1 MAVQLVINTF
11 GAYLRKQGDCFI
23 VKNEDKAFEVSVRK
37 VDSIMITTGA
47 FLSTDAIKAAMDHNI
62 EILFLDEHG
71 DPYGRVWHSKLGS
84 TTLIRRRQLEFA
96 EDERGL
102 ALAKEWV
109 LAKFERQAEFVKKLA
124 HARPERESEVL
135 VYAGRL
141 EEGRTKLAALRGTL
155 DEQRRTVMGLEGAAG
170 RTYFEAL
177 SFIMPDRY
185 KFEGRSRQPAKDEFN
200 CLLNYG
206 YGVLYSMVEK
216 ACLIAGL
223 DPYVGFVHT
232 DNYNK
237 KSLVFDLMEMFR
249 YLVDQTV
256 VYLFTG
262 RKVRQ
267 DWVETVPGGLTLAKD
282 GKAALIE
289 ALNETFETSVRYRNR
304 NIKQRDI
311 IQFECHHIANELIKE
326 APDADVGGVRCG
338 LDAEADEDCESV

>member
-1 MAVQLVINTF
+1 MRLVINSY
-11 GAYLRKQGDCFI
+11 GAYLRKQGDCFV
-23 VKNEDKAFEVSVRK
+23 VKNEDKTFEVSVRK

-62 EILFLDEHG
+62 DILFLDEHG

-84 TTLIRRRQLEFA
+84 TTLIRRRQLEYA
-96 EDERGL
+96 DDARGL
-102 ALAKEWV
+102 ALAQEWV
-109 LAKFERQAEFVKKLA
+109 TAKCDRQIEFLKKLG
-124 HARPERESEVL
+124 HARPEKEAEIL
-135 VYAGRL
+135 VYAARITEGREKLSALTGTL
-141 EEGRTKLAALRGTL
+141 EEQRGTI
-155 DEQRRTVMGLEGAAG
+155 MGLEGAAG

-177 SFIMPDRY
+177 SFVMPERY
-185 KFEGRSRQPAKDEFN
+185 RFDGRSRQPAKDEFN

-249 YLVDQTV
+249 YLNDQTV
-256 VYLFTG
+256 MYLFTG
-262 RKVRQ
+262 RTVKQ
-267 DWVETVPGGLTLAKD
+267 DWFESVPGGLTLAKD

-304 NIKQRDI
+304 NIKQRGI
-311 IQFECHHIANELIKE
+311 IQFECHRIANDLIKE
-326 APDADVGGVRCG
+326 AGDADVGGVRCLG
-338 LDAEADEDCESV
+338 DAEADENCEGV

>member
-1 MAVQLVINTF
+1 MQLVINTF
-11 GAYLRKQGDCFI
+11 GAYLRKQGDCFL
-23 VKNEDKAFEVSVRK
+23 VKNDDKTFEVSVRK

-47 FLSTDAIKAAMDHNI
+47 YLSTDAIKAAMDNNI
-62 EILFLDEHG
+62 DILFLDEHG

-84 TTLIRRRQLEFA
+84 TTLIRRRQLEIA
-96 EDERGL
+96 DDERGL
-102 ALAKEWV
+102 ALAQEWIA
-109 LAKFERQAEFVKKLA
+109 AKFDRQIEFVKKLA
-124 HARPERESEVL
+124 HARPEKEAEIL
-135 VYAGRL
+135 VYAMRL
-141 EEGRTKLAALRGTL
+141 EGGREKLAGLTGTLEDQRGTI
-155 DEQRRTVMGLEGAAG
+155 MGLEGAAG

-177 SFIMPDRY
+177 SLIMPERY
-185 KFEGRSRQPAKDEFN
+185 RFQGRSRQPAKDEFN

-216 ACLIAGL
+216 GCLIAGL

-262 RKVRQ
+262 RKVKQ
-267 DWVETVPGGLTLAKD
+267 DWFAEVPGGLTLAKD

-289 ALNETFETSVRYRNR
+289 AANETFETSIRYRNR

-311 IQFECHHIANELIKE
+311 IQFECHRIANDLIKE
-326 APDADVGGVRCG
+326 ETDADLGGVRRVG
-338 LDAEADEDCESV
+338 DAEADEDREGV

>member
-1 MAVQLVINTF
+1 MQLVINTF
-11 GAYLRKQGDCFI
+11 GAYLRKQGDCFL
-23 VKNEDKAFEVSVRK
+23 VKNDDKTFEVSVRK

-62 EILFLDEHG
+62 DILFLDEHG

-84 TTLIRRRQLEFA
+84 TTLIRRRQLEYA
-96 EDERGL
+96 DDARGL
-102 ALAKEWV
+102 ALAQEWV
-109 LAKFERQAEFVKKLA
+109 TAKCDRQIEFLKKLG
-124 HARPERESEVL
+124 HARPEKETEIL
-135 VYAGRL
+135 VYAARL
-141 EEGRTKLAALRGTL
+141 AEGREKLAALTGTLEEQRGTI
-155 DEQRRTVMGLEGAAG
+155 MGLEGAAG

-177 SFIMPDRY
+177 SFIMPERY
-185 KFEGRSRQPAKDEFN
+185 KFTGRSRQPAKDEFN

-249 YLVDQTV
+249 HLTDQTV
-256 VYLFTG
+256 MYLFTG
-262 RKVRQ
+262 RTVKQ
-267 DWVETVPGGLTLAKD
+267 DWFENVPGGLTLAKD

-311 IQFECHHIANELIKE
+311 IQFECHRIANELIKE
-326 APDADVGGVRCG
+326 AGDADVGGVRCVG
-338 LDAEADEDCESV
+338 DAEADEDREGV

>member
-1 MAVQLVINTF
+1 MQLVINSF
-11 GAYLRKQGDCFI
+11 GAYLRKQGDCFV
-23 VKNEDKAFEVSVRK
+23 VKNEDKQFEVSVRK

-62 EILFLDEHG
+62 DILFLDEHG

-84 TTLIRRRQLEFA
+84 TTLIRRRQLEYA
-96 EDERGL
+96 DDARGL
-102 ALAKEWV
+102 ALAQEWIA
-109 LAKFERQAEFVKKLA
+109 AKFDRQMEFLKKLA
-124 HARPERESEVL
+124 HARPEKEADVL
-135 VYAGRL
+135 VYADRL
-141 EEGRTKLAALRGTL
+141 TEGRKKLAALTGTLEEQRGTI
-155 DEQRRTVMGLEGAAG
+155 MGLEGAAG
-170 RTYFEAL
+170 RIYFEAL
-177 SFIMPDRY
+177 SFIMPERY
-185 KFEGRSRQPAKDEFN
+185 RFEGRSRQPAKDEFN

-216 ACLIAGL
+216 ACLVAGL

-249 YLVDQTV
+249 YLTDQTV

-262 RKVRQ
+262 RKVKQ
-267 DWVETVPGGLTLAKD
+267 EWFESVPGGMTLAKD

-311 IQFECHHIANELIKE
+311 IQFECHRIANGLIKE
-326 APDADVGGVRCG
+326 AGDADLGGIRRVG
-338 LDAEADEDCESV
+338 DAETDEDCQGL

>member
-1 MAVQLVINTF
+1 MQLVINSF
-11 GAYLRKQGDCFI
+11 GAYLRKQGDCFL
-23 VKNEDKAFEVSVRK
+23 VKNEDKQFEVSVRK
-37 VDSIMITTGA
+37 VESIMITTGA

-62 EILFLDEHG
+62 DILFLDEHG

-84 TTLIRRRQLEFA
+84 TTLIRRRQLEYA
-96 EDERGL
+96 NDARGL
-102 ALAKEWV
+102 ALAQEWIA
-109 LAKFERQAEFVKKLA
+109 AKFDRQMEFLRKLA
-124 HARPERESEVL
+124 HARPEKEADVL
-135 VYAGRL
+135 VYADRVADGR
-141 EEGRTKLAALRGTL
+141 EKLAALTGTLEEQRGTI
-155 DEQRRTVMGLEGAAG
+155 MGLEGAAG

-177 SFIMPDRY
+177 SFIMPERY
-185 KFEGRSRQPAKDEFN
+185 RFQGRSRQPAKDEFN

-216 ACLIAGL
+216 ACLVAGL

-249 YLVDQTV
+249 YLTDQTV

-262 RKVRQ
+262 RKVKQ
-267 DWVETVPGGLTLAKD
+267 EWFETVPGGMTLAKD

-311 IQFECHHIANELIKE
+311 IQFECHRIANGLIKE
-326 APDADVGGVRCG
+326 AGDADLGGIRRVG
-338 LDAEADEDCESV
+338 DAETDEDCQGL

>member
-1 MAVQLVINTF
+1 MQLVINTY
-11 GAYLRKQGDCFI
+11 GAYLRKQGDCFV
-23 VKNEDKAFEVSVRK
+23 VKNEEKQFEVSVRK

-62 EILFLDEHG
+62 DILFLDEHG

-84 TTLIRRRQLEFA
+84 TTLIRRRQLEYA
-96 EDERGL
+96 DDARGL
-102 ALAKEWV
+102 ALSQGWV
-109 LAKFERQAEFVKKLA
+109 AAKFDRQIEFLTKLG
-124 HARPERESEVL
+124 HARPEREAEIL
-135 VYAGRL
+135 VYATRL
-141 EEGRTKLAALRGTL
+141 EEGRMKVAALTGTL
-155 DEQRRTVMGLEGAAG
+155 DEQRGTIMGLEGAAG
-170 RTYFEAL
+170 RSYFEAL
-177 SFIMPDRY
+177 SAIMPERY
-185 KFEGRSRQPAKDEFN
+185 RFDGRSRQPAKDEFN

-249 YLVDQTV
+249 YLADQTV

-262 RKVRQ
+262 RKVKQ
-267 DWVETVPGGLTLAKD
+267 DWFEEVPGGLTLAKD

-289 ALNETFETSVRYRNR
+289 ALNETFETTVRYRNR

-311 IQFECHHIANELIKE
+311 IQFECHRIANDLIKE
-326 APDADVGGVRCG
+326 AGDADVGGVRCLG
-338 LDAEADEDCESV
+338 DAEADEDREGL

>member
-1 MAVQLVINTF
+1 MQLVINTF
-11 GAYLRKQGDCFI
+11 GSYLRKQGDCFV
-23 VKNEDKAFEVSVRK
+23 VKNEDKQFEVSVRK

-47 FLSTDAIKAAMDHNI
+47 YLSTDAIKAAMDHNI
-62 EILFLDEHG
+62 DILFLDEYG
-71 DPYGRVWHSKLGS
+71 EPYGRVWHSKLGS
-84 TTLIRRRQLEFA
+84 TTLIRRRQLEYA
-96 EDERGL
+96 DDARGL
-102 ALAKEWV
+102 ALAQGWV
-109 LAKFERQAEFVKKLA
+109 VAKFDRQIEFLQKLA
-124 HARPERESEVL
+124 HARPEKEADIL
-135 VYAGRL
+135 MYTARL
-141 EEGRTKLAALRGTL
+141 AEGREKLAALTGTL
-155 DEQRRTVMGLEGAAG
+155 EGQRGSIMGLEGAAG

-177 SFIMPDRY
+177 SFIMPERY
-185 KFEGRSRQPAKDEFN
+185 QFEGRSRQPANDEFN
-200 CLLNYG
+200 CLLNYA

-249 YLVDQTV
+249 YLADQTV

-262 RKVRQ
+262 RKVKQ
-267 DWVETVPGGLTLAKD
+267 EWFDQVPGGFTLVKD

-311 IQFECHHIANELIKE
+311 IQFECHRIANELIKE
-326 APDADVGGVRCG
+326 AGDADLGGVRCIG
-338 LDAEADEDCESV
+338 DAEADENRESL

>member
-1 MAVQLVINTF
+1 MQLVINTF
-11 GAYLRKQGDCFI
+11 GAYLRKQGDCFL
-23 VKNEDKAFEVSVRK
+23 VKNEDKQFEVSVRK

-62 EILFLDEHG
+62 DILFLDEHG

-84 TTLIRRRQLEFA
+84 TTLIRRRQLEYA
-96 EDERGL
+96 DDARGL
-102 ALAKEWV
+102 ALAQEWIA
-109 LAKFERQAEFVKKLA
+109 AKFDRQIEFLKKLA
-124 HARPERESEVL
+124 HARPEKEADVL
-135 VYAGRL
+135 VYAARL
-141 EEGRTKLAALRGTL
+141 AEGREKLAALTGTLEEQRGTI
-155 DEQRRTVMGLEGAAG
+155 MGLEGAAG

-177 SFIMPDRY
+177 SFILPERY
-185 KFEGRSRQPAKDEFN
+185 RFEGRSRQPAKDEFN

-249 YLVDQTV
+249 YLTDQTV

-262 RKVRQ
+262 RKVKQ
-267 DWVETVPGGLTLAKD
+267 GWFETIPGGMTLAKE

-311 IQFECHHIANELIKE
+311 IQFECHRIANALIKE
-326 APDADVGGVRCG
+326 AGDADLGGVRCVG
-338 LDAEADEDCESV
+338 DAEADEDCQSL

>member
-1 MAVQLVINTF
+1 VQLVINTF
-11 GAYLRKQGDCFI
+11 GAYLRKQGDCFL
-23 VKNEDKAFEVSVRK
+23 VKNDDKTFEVSLRK

-62 EILFLDEHG
+62 DILFLDEHG
-71 DPYGRVWHSKLGS
+71 DPYGRVWHAKLGS
-84 TTLIRRRQLEFA
+84 TTLIRRRQLEYA
-96 EDERGL
+96 ADARGL
-102 ALAKEWV
+102 ALAQDWIT
-109 LAKFERQAEFVKKLA
+109 AKFDRQVEFIKKLA
-124 HARPERESEVL
+124 HARPEKEADIL
-135 VYAGRL
+135 VFATRL
-141 EEGRTKLAALRGTL
+141 EEGKGKLSALTGVLDDQRGTI
-155 DEQRRTVMGLEGAAG
+155 MGLEGAAG

-177 SFIMPDRY
+177 SCIMPERY
-185 KFEGRSRQPAKDEFN
+185 RFQGRSRQPAKDEFN

-249 YLVDQTV
+249 YLADQTV

-262 RKVRQ
+262 RKVKQ
-267 DWVETVPGGLTLAKD
+267 EWFETVPGGLTLAKD

-289 ALNETFETSVRYRNR
+289 ALNESFETGVRYRNR

-311 IQFECHHIANELIKE
+311 VQFECHRIANELIKE
-326 APDADVGGVRCG
+326 SEDADLGGVRRG
-338 LDAEADEDCESV
+338 LDPEADEDCEGV

>member
-1 MAVQLVINTF
+1 MQLVINSF
-11 GAYLRKQGDCFI
+11 GAYLRKQGDCFL
-23 VKNEDKAFEVSVRK
+23 VKNEDKQFEVSVRK
-37 VDSIMITTGA
+37 VESIMITTGA

-62 EILFLDEHG
+62 DILFLDEHG

-84 TTLIRRRQLEFA
+84 TTLIRRRQLEYA
-96 EDERGL
+96 DDARGL
-102 ALAKEWV
+102 ALAQEWIA
-109 LAKFERQAEFVKKLA
+109 AKFDRQMEFLRKLA
-124 HARPERESEVL
+124 RARPEKEADVL
-135 VYAGRL
+135 VYADRVADGR
-141 EEGRTKLAALRGTL
+141 EKLAALTGTLEEQRGTI
-155 DEQRRTVMGLEGAAG
+155 MGLEGAAG

-177 SFIMPDRY
+177 SFIMPERY
-185 KFEGRSRQPAKDEFN
+185 RFQGRSRQPAKDEFN

-216 ACLIAGL
+216 ACLVAGL

-249 YLVDQTV
+249 YLTDQTV

-262 RKVRQ
+262 RKVKQ
-267 DWVETVPGGLTLAKD
+267 EWFETVPGGMTLAKD

-311 IQFECHHIANELIKE
+311 IQFECHRIANGLIKE
-326 APDADVGGVRCG
+326 AGDADLGGIRRVG
-338 LDAEADEDCESV
+338 DAETDEDCQGL

>member
-1 MAVQLVINTF
+1 MQLVINSY
-11 GAYLRKQGDCFI
+11 GAYLRKQGDCFV
-23 VKNEDKAFEVSVRK
+23 VKNEDKTFEVSVRK

-62 EILFLDEHG
+62 DILFLDEHG

-84 TTLIRRRQLEFA
+84 TTLIRRRQLEYA
-96 EDERGL
+96 DDARGL
-102 ALAKEWV
+102 ALAQEWV
-109 LAKFERQAEFVKKLA
+109 TAKCDRQIEFLKKLG
-124 HARPERESEVL
+124 HARPEKEAEIL

-141 EEGRTKLAALRGTL
+141 AEGREKLAALTGTLEEQRGTI
-155 DEQRRTVMGLEGAAG
+155 MGLEGAAG
-170 RTYFEAL
+170 RSYFEAL
-177 SFIMPDRY
+177 SFIMPERY
-185 KFEGRSRQPAKDEFN
+185 RFDGRSRQPAKDEFN

-249 YLVDQTV
+249 YLADQTV

-262 RKVRQ
+262 RTVKQ
-267 DWVETVPGGLTLAKD
+267 DWFENVPGGLTLAKD

-311 IQFECHHIANELIKE
+311 IQFECHRIANDLIKE
-326 APDADVGGVRCG
+326 AGDADVGGLRCLG
-338 LDAEADEDCESV
+338 DAEADENCEGV